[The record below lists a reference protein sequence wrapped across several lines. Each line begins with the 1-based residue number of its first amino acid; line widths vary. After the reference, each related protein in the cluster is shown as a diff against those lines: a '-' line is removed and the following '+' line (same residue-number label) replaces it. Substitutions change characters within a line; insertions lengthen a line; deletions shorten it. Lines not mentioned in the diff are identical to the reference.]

1 MSKLIELM
9 AKPRRRVVGL
19 MSGTSV
25 DGIDAVLVELAGSG
39 ADIGHQ
45 ILAFDTVTM
54 SDGLRCEVFDLFGA
68 GASLDALCRVNFA
81 LGEAFA
87 EAALKIIKQAGFEP
101 DAVDLIGSHGQTVR
115 HLPTDGATLQIGEA
129 AVIAARTGVVTVAD
143 FRPADMA
150 AGGEGAPLVP
160 LADRLLFAH
169 PQESRLLLNIGG
181 IANITALPAG
191 GANGLAFDLGPGNM
205 LVDAAVAHFSV
216 GRQRFDRN
224 GERARRGRVDEALL
238 AQLLQHEFLKCAPPK
253 STGREQFG
261 VQMLL
266 EILDRGKWDED
277 DLVATLTAF
286 TVRSVA
292 DGIARYCPSGY
303 AGLWVAGGGAHN
315 PQMIAGL
322 QQALPD
328 VPVAS
333 LAALGVDPDAREALA
348 FAVLANETLMGQAG
362 NVPAATGARRPVV
375 LGKIAQP

>member
-1 MSKLIELM
+1 
-9 AKPRRRVVGL
+9 
-19 MSGTSV
+19 
-25 DGIDAVLVELAGSG
+25 
-39 ADIGHQ
+39 
-45 ILAFDTVTM
+45 
-54 SDGLRCEVFDLFGA
+54 
-68 GASLDALCRVNFA
+68 
-81 LGEAFA
+81 
-87 EAALKIIKQAGFEP
+87 
-101 DAVDLIGSHGQTVR
+101 
-115 HLPTDGATLQIGEA
+115 
-129 AVIAARTGVVTVAD
+129 
-143 FRPADMA
+143 
-150 AGGEGAPLVP
+150 
-160 LADRLLFAH
+160 
-169 PQESRLLLNIGG
+169 
-181 IANITALPAG
+181 
-191 GANGLAFDLGPGNM
+191 
-205 LVDAAVAHFSV
+205 
-216 GRQRFDRN
+216 
-224 GERARRGRVDEALL
+224 
-238 AQLLQHEFLKCAPPK
+238 
-253 STGREQFG
+253 
-261 VQMLL
+261 MLL